1 MNKIKK
7 GYSIP
12 NCLELKK
19 SPLHG
24 LGVFATE
31 FIPEG
36 TELGIGHYFDYHDRN
51 SFKIINLRTPI
62 VAFFNYNTDPNIILK
77 QESPIPKWK
86 CGYSM
91 HNRIYAKRDI
101 QKGEELLLKYS
112 WYDPT
117 KSDTEN
123 NNHYI
128 PLPKEVSI
136 EKRDG
141 KYVLYALEDIQKDFR
156 FGASHHWY
164 KPSCCFEPNPIGG
177 YLEEFKTPNCK
188 LIKEGR
194 NLILYSIK
202 KIKKG
207 EKIKVNYETINR
219 QIER

>member
-7 GYSIP
+7 EYNIP

-51 SFKIINLRTPI
+51 PFEIINLRTPI
-62 VAFFNYNTDPNIILK
+62 VAFFNYNENPNCILK
-77 QESPIPKWK
+77 QENPLPKWE
-86 CGYSM
+86 CGSSI
-91 HNRIYAKRDI
+91 HNIITTKKDI

-117 KSDTEN
+117 KPDTEN
-123 NNHYI
+123 NRHYI

-136 EKRDG
+136 EKRNG
-141 KYVLYALEDIQKDFR
+141 KYVLYALEDIEEGFDF
-156 FGASHHWY
+156 GVSHHWY

-177 YLEEFKTPNCK
+177 YLEELNKPNCR
-188 LIKEGR
+188 LIEDGR
-194 NLILYSIK
+194 DIILESIK

-207 EKIKVNYETINR
+207 ETISVNYGI
-219 QIER
+219 